1 MKMTPKIKELLDTS
15 MALEGLPR
23 HASTHAAGVVI
34 TSEPIVNYVPLQLNS
49 ENFITTQFTKDT
61 VENLGLLKM
70 DFLGLRNLTVIENAV
85 KIIKRT
91 RGIALN
97 MDEIDYDCKE
107 VYELISSGNTDG
119 VFQLESAGMQ
129 SFMQELKPDTLEDVI
144 AGIALYRPVRWNKF
158 HDI

>member
-1 MKMTPKIKELLDTS
+1 MKISVFEN
-15 MALEGLPR
+15 GL
-23 HASTHAAGVVI
+23 
-34 TSEPIVNYVPLQLNS
+34 
-49 ENFITTQFTKDT
+49 
-61 VENLGLLKM
+61 
-70 DFLGLRNLTVIENAV
+70 LGLRNLTVIENAV

-91 RGIALN
+91 RGIDLN

-144 AGIALYRPVRWNKF
+144 AGIALYRPGPMEQIPRYIKSKKNPKTIKYKHPLLKIFLTLHTAVWCIRNRCLKLCVHLRDIRSVRLTL
-158 HDI
+158 